1 MGPPKAG
8 RKEKVFW
15 TVRRAPGVVQ
25 MASGPS
31 ERPKF
36 RACGERATTRKPPLG
51 SSSDLCSILARR
63 YGLEK
68 SLALTRGGMP
78 LVARPLYGPEFEMF
92 RAVPLVSP
100 AATTRPLPEGGGGS
114 GGGRGLE
121 DLRVCLMAR
130 ARARTGV
137 FRGLGFVFVCGGNLI
152 ILSLSLVRVVLPMAN
167 SRRLVSL
174 PAYIPHV
181 AALWPPKLQQ
191 TIRIIVVQYPRVP
204 LRPILCQDLQR
215 LPI

>member
-1 MGPPKAG
+1 
-8 RKEKVFW
+8 
-15 TVRRAPGVVQ
+15 
-25 MASGPS
+25 
-31 ERPKF
+31 
-36 RACGERATTRKPPLG
+36 
-51 SSSDLCSILARR
+51 
-63 YGLEK
+63 
-68 SLALTRGGMP
+68 
-78 LVARPLYGPEFEMF
+78 
-92 RAVPLVSP
+92 
-100 AATTRPLPEGGGGS
+100 
-114 GGGRGLE
+114 
-121 DLRVCLMAR
+121 MAR

>member
-1 MGPPKAG
+1 MGSQRKPKSRNGPAEG
-8 RKEKVFW
+8 GPEKIVFW
-15 TVRRAPGVVQ
+15 TIWWAPGVVQ

-36 RACGERATTRKPPLG
+36 RACGARATTRKPPLG

-114 GGGRGLE
+114 GVRDGC
-121 DLRVCLMAR
+121 VV
-130 ARARTGV
+130 RARTGV
-137 FRGLGFVFVCGGNLI
+137 FGGPGFGFVCGGNFSI
-152 ILSLSLVRVVLPMAN
+152 LSLVRVVLPMAN
-167 SRRLVSL
+167 SRRMVSL
-174 PAYIPHV
+174 PAYIPHAV
-181 AALWPPKLQQ
+181 ALWPP
-191 TIRIIVVQYPRVP
+191 
-204 LRPILCQDLQR
+204 
-215 LPI
+215 